1 MKMKW
6 KDLILPPGGR
16 LGFLVEGVSRYL
28 GEGHEYGGPE
38 VSMQFARVM
47 ASIAGEINQLMADG
61 LWEPNWKRESLKE
74 LKELLMNIE
83 QLNDKGKKKLAWY
96 SDLLVEEDEYK
107 IEQDGPDAG
116 GAA

>member
-16 LGFLVEGVSRYL
+16 LGFLVEGISRYL

-47 ASIAGEINQLMADG
+47 ASIAGEINQLMAEG
-61 LWEPNWKRESLKE
+61 LWKPNLTFD
-74 LKELLMNIE
+74 LLEKFI
-83 QLNDKGKKKLAWY
+83 QLNDEGKKKLVSW
-96 SDLLVEEDEYK
+96 SDDLVKSGKYK
-107 IEQDGPDAG
+107 IKQDGPDAG